1 MEYIWKKFPEEII
14 KGDNITE
21 SGFNYEEEYEKR
33 VYKKVWMD
41 IAWYCGRN
49 GRRIFVLAVCR
60 ISQGASGKNT
70 RGKQRGS
77 SNNNPVKEETMAT
90 EGNGKVIHLTKAE
103 FLAKVYNFEKNPEE
117 WKYEGDKPAI
127 VDFYADWCGPC
138 KMVAPILDE
147 LAKEYDGQ
155 IVIYKVDTEKEQ
167 ELAGAF
173 GIRSIPS
180 ILFIPMEGKPEMA
193 QGAMPKASFKKAI
206 DEFLLKK

>member
-1 MEYIWKKFPEEII
+1 MNKTILFFLALMLV
-14 KGDNITE
+14 TTT
-21 SGFNYEEEYEKR
+21 
-33 VYKKVWMD
+33 
-41 IAWYCGRN
+41 ACGRGN
-49 GRRIFVLAVCR
+49 
-60 ISQGASGKNT
+60 
-70 RGKQRGS
+70 

-180 ILFIPMEGKPEMA
+180 ILFIPMEGKPRWHRELC
-193 QGAMPKASFKKAI
+193 PKH
-206 DEFLLKK
+206 LLKRLLMSFY

>member
-1 MEYIWKKFPEEII
+1 MNKTILFLMSIVLA
-14 KGDNITE
+14 TTT
-21 SGFNYEEEYEKR
+21 
-33 VYKKVWMD
+33 
-41 IAWYCGRN
+41 ACGRVN
-49 GRRIFVLAVCR
+49 
-60 ISQGASGKNT
+60 
-70 RGKQRGS
+70 
-77 SNNNPVKEETMAT
+77 SNNNLKQESMAT
-90 EGNGKVIHLTKAE
+90 ENTGKVIHLTKAE
-103 FLAKVYNFEKNPEE
+103 FLKRVYNFEKNPEE

-155 IVIYKVDTEKEQ
+155 IVIYKIDTEKEK

-180 ILFIPMEGKPEMA
+180 LLFIPMKGEPQMV

-206 DEFLLKK
+206 DEILLKK

>member
-1 MEYIWKKFPEEII
+1 MNKTILF
-14 KGDNITE
+14 
-21 SGFNYEEEYEKR
+21 FL
-33 VYKKVWMD
+33 
-41 IAWYCGRN
+41 AL
-49 GRRIFVLAVCR
+49 VLAATTAC
-60 ISQGASGKNT
+60 G
-70 RGKQRGS
+70 RGS

-167 ELAGAF
+167 ELQARLVYGVF
-173 GIRSIPS
+173 RPFCSSLWKESRRWHRGPC
-180 ILFIPMEGKPEMA
+180 
-193 QGAMPKASFKKAI
+193 PKRHLKRLLMSFY
-206 DEFLLKK
+206 

>member
-1 MEYIWKKFPEEII
+1 MNKTILF
-14 KGDNITE
+14 
-21 SGFNYEEEYEKR
+21 FL
-33 VYKKVWMD
+33 
-41 IAWYCGRN
+41 AL
-49 GRRIFVLAVCR
+49 VLAATTAC
-60 ISQGASGKNT
+60 G
-70 RGKQRGS
+70 RGS

-180 ILFIPMEGKPEMA
+180 ILFIPWKESRRWHRGLC
-193 QGAMPKASFKKAI
+193 PKRHLKRLLMSFY
-206 DEFLLKK
+206 